1 MTKSLEMIM
10 KLLYQIKE
18 LICEVTSFLLF
29 YILEKLLFFV
39 NSKKDSN
46 FGLGK
51 RDPRLAYKRALYHG
65 CGYSDAD
72 LEKPLIAIA
81 NSFNQM
87 NPGHI
92 HLNQLADL
100 VKEGVLETGGT
111 PMIFNT
117 IGICD
122 GIANSGEKSK
132 FVLPSREIIAN
143 SIESMVQSHGFDGL
157 VCICSCDKI
166 IPGMIMGAIRCNLPT
181 IFLTGGVMDPAQI
194 PGIGTKVTSDIKEA
208 IGLFNAGEI
217 DEETFR
223 LIEEKTC
230 CSPGACNMMG
240 TANTMASIV
249 EAIGLSLPNCAMTP
263 AISMERNQLAHR
275 TGKRIVVL
283 VEEEVRVNKILTEE
297 SLENGIRLGLAIGGS
312 SNMVLHLCAIA
323 YELGI
328 DMTHDIFDEFSK
340 TTPLIA
346 NFKPSSNIN
355 LFQYHEAGGVPATIK
370 ELLPILNKE
379 VLTVSGLKLE
389 EIAEQSV
396 NRDYKIIHSLDQP
409 LASEGGLAV
418 LKGSLAPEGA
428 IVKQSAVHPNMLKHK
443 GPAKVFH
450 SEEEVKEALLDNKV
464 VPGDILVIRYEGPKG
479 SPGMRELSLPAAILI
494 GMGLGDS
501 VAMITDG
508 RYSGASR
515 GPCIGHVCPEA
526 WEGGPIALVEEG
538 DIIEID
544 IPNRQVDLLVDSG
557 ELTKR
562 RNRWKRPEKKYKK
575 GILSVYPELVSSAK
589 NGAIWKI

>member
-1 MTKSLEMIM
+1 M
-10 KLLYQIKE
+10 
-18 LICEVTSFLLF
+18 
-29 YILEKLLFFV
+29 
-39 NSKKDSN
+39 NSKNDNN

-65 CGYSDAD
+65 CGYSDED

-81 NSFNQM
+81 NSFNEM

-100 VKEGVLETGGT
+100 VKEGVIEAGGT

-208 IGLFNAGEI
+208 IGQFNAGKI

-249 EAIGLSLPNCAMTP
+249 EAVGLSLPNCAMTP
-263 AISMERNQLAHR
+263 AISMERNQLAHK
-275 TGKRIVVL
+275 TGKRIIAL

-297 SLENGIRLGLAIGGS
+297 ALENGIRFGLAIGGS

-328 DMTHDIFDEFSK
+328 DMTHDIFDDFSK

-346 NFKPSSNIN
+346 KFKPSSNIN
-355 LFQYHEAGGVPATIK
+355 LFQYHEAGGVPVTIK

-396 NRDYKIIHSLDQP
+396 NRDHEIIHSLDQP
-409 LASEGGLAV
+409 IATEGGLAV

-428 IVKQSAVHPNMLKHK
+428 IVKQSAVHPDMLKHK
-443 GPAKVFH
+443 GPAKVYH

-464 VPGDILVIRYEGPKG
+464 IPGDILVIRYEGPKG

-526 WEGGPIALVEEG
+526 WEGGPIAFVEEG

-544 IPNRQVDLLVDSG
+544 IPNRRVDLLVDSE
-557 ELTKR
+557 ELKKR
-562 RNRWKRPEKKYKK
+562 RNGWKRPEKKYKK
-575 GILSVYPELVSSAK
+575 GILGVYPELVSSAK
-589 NGAIWKI
+589 NGAIWKF

>member
-10 KLLYQIKE
+10 KLLFQIKE

-223 LIEEKTC
+223 LIEKKTC